1 MKFKEIFRDL
11 LLSILAGISISFGCL
26 IYMLCENKVI
36 GAIFF
41 TMGLFL
47 VLTRGYYLFTG
58 KIAYV
63 FDNKFSYTI
72 KMIWMWF
79 GNLIGCLITSLLLTF
94 TKLNYLQET
103 AKNITENKLSQTPLS
118 AFLMATFC
126 GIIIYL
132 AVENFKTNNHE
143 IGKYL
148 GLLFLIPFFILAG
161 FEHCVADMMYFLF
174 AKSYT
179 LKTLLFLVIIT
190 IGNAIGSIIA
200 REIKKKI

>member
-63 FDNKFSYTI
+63 FDNKPTYI
-72 KMIWMWF
+72 LKMLWIWF
-79 GNLIGCLITSLLLTF
+79 GNLIGCFMTFLLLSF
-94 TKLNYLQET
+94 TKLNYLQKTAET
-103 AKNITENKLSQTPLS
+103 ITEGKLSQTPFS
-118 AFLMATFC
+118 AFIMAFFC
-126 GIIIYL
+126 GVIIYL

-143 IGKYL
+143 LGKYL

-161 FEHCVADMMYFLF
+161 FEHCVANMMYFLF

-179 LKTLLFLVIIT
+179 LKTLLYLLIIT
-190 IGNAIGSIIA
+190 AGNSIGSIIA
-200 REIKKKI
+200 RTIKKML